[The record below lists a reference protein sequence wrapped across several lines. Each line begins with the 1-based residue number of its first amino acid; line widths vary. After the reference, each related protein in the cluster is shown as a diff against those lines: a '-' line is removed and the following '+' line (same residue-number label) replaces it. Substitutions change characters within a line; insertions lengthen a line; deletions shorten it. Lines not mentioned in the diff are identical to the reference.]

1 VSTQSR
7 YPEHDKLKAVQEES
21 QTIGEFLDTC
31 GYTLAKWSKEP
42 HLVDYSELVPVGN
55 IPDILAE
62 YFCIDQNKIEAEKRA
77 MLEEMRTVNA

>member
-1 VSTQSR
+1 MSQ

-42 HLVDYSELVPVGN
+42 HLVDYAELVPVGN
-55 IPDILAE
+55 IQDILAE
-62 YFCIDQNKIEAEKRA
+62 YFEIDPNKIEAEKRA
-77 MLEEMRTVNA
+77 MLEGMRTANA

>member
-1 VSTQSR
+1 VSTQSQ

-21 QTIGEFLDTC
+21 QCIGEFLDTC

-42 HLVDYSELVPVGN
+42 HLVDYAELVPVGN

-62 YFCIDQNKIEAEKRA
+62 YFDIDQNKLEEEKRA
-77 MLEEMRTVNA
+77 MLEKMRTANA